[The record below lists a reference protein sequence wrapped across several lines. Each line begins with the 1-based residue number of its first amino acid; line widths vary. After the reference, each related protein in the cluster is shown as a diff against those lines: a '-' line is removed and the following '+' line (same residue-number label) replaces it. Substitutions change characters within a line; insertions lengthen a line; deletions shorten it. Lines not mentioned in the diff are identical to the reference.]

1 MCCESALLKLLGPV
15 ALPLDLE
22 LSSDMLR
29 ALGPINGSLDREK
42 LRLVG
47 GTLYYTKRR
56 LSPERVGLHAVY
68 YIYIVSILYLSY
80 LYRFIYSYNY
90 NHIYIHLYFH
100 FYIHIYMRIYMRIF
114 YIYVLYIYMWFR
126 MFRFVNVWL
135 VETPLATN
143 NIITIQITAITTMIK
158 RGVQELLLPAF
169 PGCLRTRSV
178 IYIYNYIL

>member
-1 MCCESALLKLLGPV
+1 M
-15 ALPLDLE
+15 
-22 LSSDMLR
+22 
-29 ALGPINGSLDREK
+29 
-42 LRLVG
+42 
-47 GTLYYTKRR
+47 
-56 LSPERVGLHAVY
+56 Y
-68 YIYIVSILYLSY
+68 YIY
-80 LYRFIYSYNY
+80 
-90 NHIYIHLYFH
+90 
-100 FYIHIYMRIYMRIF
+100 MC
-114 YIYVLYIYMWFR
+114 MWFR